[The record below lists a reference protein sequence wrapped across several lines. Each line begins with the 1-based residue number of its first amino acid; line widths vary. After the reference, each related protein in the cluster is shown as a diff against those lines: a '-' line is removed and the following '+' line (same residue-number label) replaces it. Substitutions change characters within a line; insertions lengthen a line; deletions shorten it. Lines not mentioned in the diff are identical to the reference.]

1 MDPCL
6 ERTHLHY
13 LYNNENDNKIQ
24 NTDEKYMIYDKTKTT
39 EEDSIADLNSYLPRM
54 NENH

>member
-13 LYNNENDNKIQ
+13 LYNNENDNKTQ
-24 NTDEKYMIYDKTKTT
+24 NTDEKYMIYDNKTQNT
-39 EEDSIADLNSYLPRM
+39 EEDSIADLNSY
-54 NENH
+54 